1 MSNPL
6 RIRRQ
11 LHPSDSRLTKYDGT
25 IVAVPSTAIAQLDH
39 VDVRRRDTS
48 RKLDPSRKAAL
59 GQFMTP
65 ASTARFMAGM
75 FADVAGR
82 TVRLLDAGAGVGSL
96 TSAFLDRC
104 LTSAPAAVAVG
115 AWEIDPVMHEG
126 LASTLRGYEEA
137 AAAAGMKFDARVY
150 AEDFIESATRA
161 LFAGPRR
168 DFTHAILNPPYKKIS
183 TTSGHRLLLRG
194 AGIETVNLYTAFVA
208 VALDMLAPDGE
219 LVAILPRSF
228 CNGPYY
234 LSFREYLFRRA
245 ALRAVHLFAR
255 RNRAFKEEGVLQE
268 NVIIHLVRSAVQ
280 GNVRVTTSSDDT
292 FTDFAEASY
301 PFDTIVKPDD
311 AQRFIHI
318 PSGEAQSA
326 VEISTVANQSLSAL
340 GLAVSTGPVVDF
352 RMREHL
358 LKDPGPGSV
367 PLLYPAHFTSAR
379 LSWPLRDF
387 KKSNAIQLNDDTAR
401 WLYPA
406 GRYVV
411 VRRFSSK
418 EERRRMVASIVE
430 QDDFDSA
437 HVGFENH
444 LNVFHIGRHGLP
456 EAVAYGLAAWLNST
470 AVDEH
475 FRRFNGHT
483 QVNATD
489 LRQMPYPPIAV
500 LEKLGAWYIKN
511 TAAEQLELDKK
522 VEAIL

>member
-1 MSNPL
+1 M
-6 RIRRQ
+6 
-11 LHPSDSRLTKYDGT
+11 
-25 IVAVPSTAIAQLDH
+25 STARLAHLDH
-39 VDVRRRDTS
+39 VDTRRRHTS
-48 RKLDPSRKAAL
+48 RQLDPARKSAL

-65 ASTARFMAGM
+65 ANTARFMAGM
-75 FADVAGR
+75 FTSTSGR
-82 TVRLLDAGAGVGSL
+82 SIRLLDAGAGVGSL

-104 LTSAPAAVAVG
+104 LVTPPESVQIG
-115 AWEIDPVMHEG
+115 AWEIDQSMREG
-126 LASTLRGYEEA
+126 LASTLAGYEEA
-137 AAAAGMKFDARVY
+137 ASAAGCMFDAQMH
-150 AEDFIESATRA
+150 AEDFIEGATRA

-183 TTSGHRLLLRG
+183 TSSEHRLLLRR

-208 VALDMLAPDGE
+208 VALDMLAQDGE

-234 LSFREYLFRRA
+234 LPFREYVFRRA
-245 ALRAVHLFAR
+245 ALRAMHLFES

-268 NVIIHLVRSAVQ
+268 NVIIHLVRGAEQ
-280 GNVRVTTSSDDT
+280 GDVRVTTSSDDT
-292 FTDFAEASY
+292 FSDLVEASFS
-301 PFDTIVKPDD
+301 FDTIVKPDD
-311 AQRFIHI
+311 AQRFIYI
-318 PSGEAQSA
+318 PTRDVQSA
-326 VEISTVANQSLSAL
+326 VEASTVARQTLATL
-340 GLAVSTGPVVDF
+340 GLTVSTGPVVDF

-358 LKDPGPGSV
+358 RKMPEPGSV
-367 PLLYPAHFTSAR
+367 PLLYPAHFVGAR
-379 LSWPLRDF
+379 LSWPLQDF
-387 KKSNAIQLNDDTAR
+387 KKSNAISLNDDTAR

-418 EERRRMVASIVE
+418 EERRRVVASIVE
-430 QDDFDSA
+430 PDDFNTG
-437 HVGFENH
+437 HIGFENH
-444 LNVFHIGRHGLP
+444 LNVFHFGRRGLP

-489 LRQMPYPPIAV
+489 LRQMPYPPAGI

-511 TAAEQLELDKK
+511 TRAEQHELDRKI
-522 VEAIL
+522 EAVL